1 MKKELICIACPIGC
15 HLEIFPEEDY
25 RVEGNQCKRGVAYG
39 KKELT
44 DPTRMITSTVV
55 IEGGIYPR
63 IPVITKG
70 EVPKGMIFEV
80 MKEINKVVLH
90 APVKRGTV
98 VIENVLGTGVDVVT
112 SRSM

>member
-15 HLEIFPEEDY
+15 HLEIYPEDDY
-25 RVEGNQCKRGVAYG
+25 RVEGNQCKRGITYG
-39 KKELT
+39 KKELI

-70 EVPKGMIFEV
+70 EVPKDKIFEV
-80 MKEINKVVLH
+80 MKEINKVIVKS
-90 APVKRGTV
+90 PIKRGTV
-98 VIENVLGTGVDVVT
+98 VIENVLGTGVDIVT

>member
-15 HLEIFPEEDY
+15 HLEIDIDNDY
-25 RVEGNQCKRGVAYG
+25 AVTGNQCKRGEVYG

-44 DPTRMITSTVV
+44 NPTRMITSTIV

-70 EVPKGMIFEV
+70 EVPKGRIFEV
-80 MKEINKVVLH
+80 MKEINKVVVK
-90 APVKRGTV
+90 APIRRGTV
-98 VIENVLGTGVDVVT
+98 VIENVCGTGVDVVA

>member
-15 HLEIFPEEDY
+15 HLEIFPEDDY

-55 IEGGIYPR
+55 IRGGIYPR
-63 IPVITKG
+63 VPVITRG
-70 EVPKGMIFEV
+70 EVPKDRIFDV
-80 MKEINKVVLH
+80 MKEINQIVVSS
-90 APVKRGTV
+90 PIKRGEV
-98 VIENVLGTGVDVVT
+98 VIKNVLDLGVDVVT